1 MNEAHPPLWLR
12 RALIA
17 ALLSVL
23 LLAGLV
29 VLQPFVTAVV
39 WAAILVYVSWPLY
52 QRLLARFHG
61 RRGWAAFTMTMAL
74 AVVLVAVPAWLLFML
89 QREGYGAM
97 RDAVALLRAGV
108 ELPEPLAAIPW
119 LGPWLEE
126 RLALLG
132 GDREALGRQLAA
144 MGEQWGQWLGAHAVS
159 LLGDLGLNAMRFAI
173 ALLTAFF
180 LFRDGEELIAQSRQ
194 VLQSLLGAR
203 VRGYFDAVGD
213 TTRAVV
219 YGLLLAAIVQG
230 FMAGLGYWAAG
241 ISAPVFWGA
250 ATAMLALIPFGA
262 TLIWVPMGLWLLLTG
277 HIAAG
282 VGLLLWGML
291 AVSWIDN
298 LVRPLVISGVSNVP
312 FLIVLFGVLGGLGA
326 FGLIGLFVGPVIL
339 AVLLAIWRE
348 WAASEAAA
356 VRAAEATEAT
366 GAAGTALPSAHTPA
380 APATGS
386 PHA

>member
-1 MNEAHPPLWLR
+1 LPTPAPMNEAHPPLWLR

-17 ALLSVL
+17 VLLSVL

-29 VLQPFVTAVV
+29 VLQPFLTAVV

-52 QRLLARFHG
+52 QRLLGRFHG
-61 RRGWAAFTMTMAL
+61 RRGWTAFTMTMVL

-89 QREGYGAM
+89 QREGYSAM

-119 LGPWLEE
+119 LGPWLQE

-132 GDREALGRQLAA
+132 GDGEALGRQLAA
-144 MGEQWGQWLGAHAVS
+144 MGEQWGQWLGAHAVG
-159 LLGDLGLNAMRFAI
+159 LLGDLGLNAVRFAI

-180 LFRDGEELIAQSRQ
+180 LFRDGEQLFLQSRQ
-194 VLQSLLGAR
+194 MLQSLLGAR
-203 VRGYFDAVGD
+203 VQAYFNAVGD

-262 TLIWVPMGLWLLLTG
+262 TLIWVPMALWLLLTG

-282 VGLLLWGML
+282 IGLLLWGML

-298 LVRPLVISGVSNVP
+298 LVRPLIISGVSNVP

-348 WAASEAAA
+348 WATSEAAA
-356 VRAAEATEAT
+356 ARAAEAAATAATEAT
-366 GAAGTALPSAHTPA
+366 DLRK
-380 APATGS
+380 S
-386 PHA
+386 P